1 MRAAARGHDR
11 EVSGPRAHAGQQPM
25 HLHVHTRD
33 FWGGAEKQNRM
44 RIHEKEEAQGEAGV
58 EHDCEGEEG
67 KTCERVVAAMEL
79 GRRRRR
85 RAEDDNELRG
95 RGEGAGG
102 VGQEEEPQEGDDDE
116 GRRRPT

>member
-1 MRAAARGHDR
+1 MRAAAMGHDR

-79 GRRRRR
+79 GRRRG

-102 VGQEEEPQEGDDDE
+102 VGREEEPQEGDDDE